1 MIVGTHLP
9 FWPLYVLWCAG
20 WQSLPTSLLT
30 ITFTPVFLLI
40 PALSRRNAR
49 AARIAMPLFGIANAI
64 FTTWI
69 LGVASGS
76 ELFLVPCAA
85 LSSMTFRHN
94 ERWLMTGLTA
104 LPLVVWYV
112 MLGHAPA
119 PLHRYGPA
127 ALHQLF
133 ILNTISPGILLIIF
147 GWFRLAIYRR
157 MEAR

>member
-9 FWPLYVLWCAG
+9 FWPLYILWCAG
-20 WQSLPTSLLT
+20 LQSLPTSLLT
-30 ITFTPVFLLI
+30 MTFTPLFLLI

-49 AARIAMPLFGIANAI
+49 ASRIAMPLFGIANAI

-85 LSSMTFRHN
+85 LSSMTFRHT

-104 LPLVVWYV
+104 LPLVVWYI
-112 MLGHAPA
+112 MLGHAPT

-133 ILNTISPGILLIIF
+133 ILNTVSAGILLIIF